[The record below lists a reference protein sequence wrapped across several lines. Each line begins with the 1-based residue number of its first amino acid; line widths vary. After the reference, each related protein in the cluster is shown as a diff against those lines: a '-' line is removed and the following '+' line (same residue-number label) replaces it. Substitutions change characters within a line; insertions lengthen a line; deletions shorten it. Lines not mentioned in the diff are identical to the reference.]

1 MELYLSFK
9 VLNMS
14 RFSKFISLALFS
26 LLLIATSCKTN
37 SKEVT
42 CDIKPT
48 ICIVGG
54 TPSTTDILN
63 FIPDSLK
70 TKYNFISF
78 NRPGFGGSEYKETDE
93 SVLYELAKEAGLKEQ
108 DYGIIGISGGGPM
121 AMLLASKLKLKHC
134 GVISGMVSKDAYFK
148 FADSAITKDLFI
160 NVLAGYDA
168 FKESVLKFP
177 NLDQIAKQAGTTSE
191 DMFIKA
197 SYNELNFVLS
207 QSLYNNIHKDIYV
220 DWWHGDTDANVP
232 FKSAE
237 LFLKDYKNATLN
249 TIPDTGHDIDAVI
262 YMNKLIHEWEL
273 K

>member
-1 MELYLSFK
+1 
-9 VLNMS
+9 MS
-14 RFSKFISLALFS
+14 RFSKFIHLAVSCLF
-26 LLLIATSCKTN
+26 LIIVSCKTN
-37 SKEVT
+37 SKQIT
-42 CDIKPT
+42 NNTKPT

-78 NRPGFGGSEYKETDE
+78 NRSGFGGAEYTETNE
-93 SVLYELAKEAGLKEQ
+93 AVLYKLAEKAGLK
-108 DYGIIGISGGGPM
+108 DRDFAVIGISGGGPI
-121 AMLLASKLKLKHC
+121 AMLLASKFKLKHC

-177 NLDQIAKQAGTTSE
+177 NLDQIVKQAGTASE

-197 SYNELNFVLS
+197 SYNELSYVLS
-207 QSLYNNIHKDIYV
+207 ESLYNNINKDIQI
-220 DWWHGDTDANVP
+220 DWWHGEKDVNLP
-232 FKSAE
+232 YKSAE

-249 TIPDTGHDIDAVI
+249 TIHNASHEIDAMI
-262 YMNKLIHEWEL
+262 YMDKLIHEWEL

>member
-1 MELYLSFK
+1 MINIKLFKFQVMVRFLRLIYLPLLS
-9 VLNMS
+9 LILT
-14 RFSKFISLALFS
+14 ISA
-26 LLLIATSCKTN
+26 CKSN
-37 SKEVT
+37 SKEIA
-42 CDIKPT
+42 DAKPT

-54 TPSTTDILN
+54 TPSTTEILK

-78 NRPGFGGSEYKETDE
+78 NRPGFGGSEYKKTDE
-93 SVLYELAKEAGLKEQ
+93 SVLYELAQKAGLKDH
-108 DYGIIGISGGGPM
+108 DYAVIGVSGGGPM
-121 AMLLASKLKLKHC
+121 AMLLASKFNLKHC
-134 GVISGMVSKDAYFK
+134 GVISGMVSKEAYFK
-148 FADSAITKDLFI
+148 FADSAITRDLFV
-160 NVLAGYDA
+160 NVLEDYEE

-177 NLDQIAKQAGTTSE
+177 NLDQIAKQAGTESE

-207 QSLYNNIHKDIYV
+207 ETLYNNINKDIHV
-220 DWWHGDTDANVP
+220 DWWHGENDVNVP

-237 LFLKDYKNATLN
+237 LFLKDYKNTMLN
-249 TIPDTGHDIDAVI
+249 TIPNAGHDIDAVI